1 MRYFTREVL
10 ESSIM
15 TDYSKW
21 DRYSAELSS
30 EDEDEARKAKPRVT
44 KLDQPSR
51 IKLGSSPQ
59 DQPYSVF
66 SEPELSAQS
75 SAGAGGVGMGFQGS
89 SNSSSGGGKGGS
101 AEVDFEKDYVQ
112 CDGGKYRWRQTPQEV
127 VLEIPL
133 SAGMKAR
140 DLRITMEE
148 KGDVGSNIS
157 VRQQGQEQALLRG
170 KLQYPTAPQDIQEC
184 WQVCTSDAGC
194 SKFVEITLQKRSP
207 VPGAV
212 QWWGGLL
219 AGEEPVDLSTIPAR
233 LRQQQG
239 QASGNSSFQ
248 DNWVKAHSMFREKMA
263 KGGGLQPQAVVVVG
277 ADDAAGVAAGA
288 ASVAEIEIGR

>member
-1 MRYFTREVL
+1 
-10 ESSIM
+10 M

-30 EDEDEARKAKPRVT
+30 EDEDEAQKAKPRVT
-44 KLDQPSR
+44 KLAQPST

-66 SEPELSAQS
+66 SESELSAQS
-75 SAGAGGVGMGFQGS
+75 SAGAGGVGIGFQGS
-89 SNSSSGGGKGGS
+89 SSSSSSSGGGKGGS
-101 AEVDFEKDYVQ
+101 AEVDFEMDFVQ
-112 CDGGKYRWRQTPQEV
+112 RDGGKYRWRQTPQEV

-133 SAGMKAR
+133 SAGVKAR

-148 KGDVGSNIS
+148 KGDVGSELNIR

-219 AGEEPVDLSTIPAR
+219 AGEKPVDLSTIPAR

-263 KGGGLQPQAVVVVG
+263 KGGGLQPQAVA
-277 ADDAAGVAAGA
+277 ADDDAGDAAGA